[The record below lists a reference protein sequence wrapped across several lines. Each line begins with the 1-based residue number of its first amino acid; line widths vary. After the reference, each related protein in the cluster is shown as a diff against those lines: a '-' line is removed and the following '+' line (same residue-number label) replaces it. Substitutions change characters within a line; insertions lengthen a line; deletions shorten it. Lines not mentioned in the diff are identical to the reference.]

1 MGRRKESSFG
11 TESFL
16 LARRSFWLASGMR
29 EPRLIRNGGL
39 NHSEY
44 VRMRCTS
51 GIKSLQTNAG
61 QDIRVSRVCNRGINL
76 GVWWVVGL
84 GRDSVAS
91 TSRLKS
97 THIPLIWVPGY
108 ITLVFFE
115 FLDPEPPSSTISR
128 LVDP

>member
-1 MGRRKESSFG
+1 MGRRKESVFG

-29 EPRLIRNGGL
+29 EPRLMRNGGL

-61 QDIRVSRVCNRGINL
+61 QDIV
-76 GVWWVVGL
+76 
-84 GRDSVAS
+84 
-91 TSRLKS
+91 
-97 THIPLIWVPGY
+97 
-108 ITLVFFE
+108 ITE
-115 FLDPEPPSSTISR
+115 HAITISR
-128 LVDP
+128 WFSGLYISLVDSDA